1 MISVSNISV
10 SFAHKELFRDISLTI
25 DRRDRIALVGKNGA
39 GKTTLIKVIAGLAEP
54 TSGRVV
60 RSSDCRM
67 GYLPQQ
73 MGHAKDKSVLEE
85 ALTVFSYLEEL
96 HKRMD
101 IITMELSGRDDFESE
116 SYKRLMVEL
125 NEVTD
130 RLRIL
135 SSDNPRGNAEKIL
148 TGLGFKQDEL
158 DRPSRTFSEGWNMR
172 IELAKLLLSRPDILL
187 LDEPTNHLDIES
199 LRWLEQYLET
209 YPGALLV
216 ISHDRTFLDTVT
228 NRTIELSLIH
238 ISEPTRPY

>member
-85 ALTVFSYLEEL
+85 ALTVFPTWKSCTNEW
-96 HKRMD
+96 
-101 IITMELSGRDDFESE
+101 TLSPWSF
-116 SYKRLMVEL
+116 
-125 NEVTD
+125 
-130 RLRIL
+130 
-135 SSDNPRGNAEKIL
+135 P
-148 TGLGFKQDEL
+148 
-158 DRPSRTFSEGWNMR
+158 EGM
-172 IELAKLLLSRPDILL
+172 
-187 LDEPTNHLDIES
+187 
-199 LRWLEQYLET
+199 
-209 YPGALLV
+209 
-216 ISHDRTFLDTVT
+216 IS
-228 NRTIELSLIH
+228 NRKAIKD
-238 ISEPTRPY
+238 

>member
-228 NRTIELSLIH
+228 NRTIEISLN
-238 ISEPTRPY
+238 R

>member
-1 MISVSNISV
+1 MISISNICV
-10 SFAHKELFRDISLTI
+10 SFAHRELFRDISLTI

-39 GKTTLIKVIAGLAEP
+39 GKTTLIKIIAGLAEP

-67 GYLPQQ
+67 GYLPQH

-85 ALTVFSYLEEL
+85 TLTVFSYLDEL
-96 HKRMD
+96 HKQMD

-116 SYKRLMVEL
+116 SYKKLMVGL

-148 TGLGFKQDEL
+148 NGLGFKQDEL
-158 DRPSRTFSEGWNMR
+158 DRPCRTFSEGRNMR
-172 IELAKLLLSRPDILL
+172 IELAKLLLSRPDIVL
-187 LDEPTNHLDIES
+187 LDEP
-199 LRWLEQYLET
+199 
-209 YPGALLV
+209 
-216 ISHDRTFLDTVT
+216 
-228 NRTIELSLIH
+228 
-238 ISEPTRPY
+238 